1 MQEDLYLPKEIGYN
15 VNWNNQL
22 MIYLN
27 DMSFKRKKAEE
38 FIFSF
43 KLYDLHVS
51 VTTY

>member
-1 MQEDLYLPKEIGYN
+1 MQEDSYN

>member
-1 MQEDLYLPKEIGYN
+1 
-15 VNWNNQL
+15 

-27 DMSFKRKKAEE
+27 DMRFERKKAEE

-51 VTTY
+51 VITFKQRKKQIISIEHRNRVHICE